1 MAKNKISIDFKAFS
15 DYAERIDS
23 LGGSLKEVF
32 TKALEKA
39 AETIQED
46 TLVALDK
53 GNLPAGGKYSRGD
66 TADSVIDDLDVTW
79 SGSLGEISVGF
90 DKTKPGAGGWLIT
103 GTPRMAP
110 DKALNQIYKSQ
121 GYMNKRKKE
130 MEEVFIE
137 AVDKL
142 MG

>member
-1 MAKNKISIDFKAFS
+1 MGKNKVSIDFSGFS
-15 DYAERIDS
+15 DYAERIEM
-23 LGGSLKEVF
+23 LGGSLKDVF
-32 TKALEKA
+32 NDALTKAG
-39 AETIQED
+39 ETIQAD
-46 TLVALDK
+46 TLAALDN
-53 GNLPAGGKYSRGD
+53 GNLPAGGKYSKGD
-66 TADSVIDDLDVTW
+66 TAASVIDDLTVTW
-79 SGSLGEISVGF
+79 SGSVAEIPLGF

-103 GTPRMAP
+103 GTPKMQP

-137 AVDKL
+137 AVNRL

>member
-1 MAKNKISIDFKAFS
+1 MATNKVSIDFSGFS
-15 DYAERIDS
+15 DYAEQIEK

-32 TKALEKA
+32 TEALEKA
-39 AETIQED
+39 AETIQAD
-46 TLVALDK
+46 TLAALDN
-53 GNLPAGGKYSRGD
+53 GNLPAGGKYSKGD
-66 TADSVIDDLDVTW
+66 TADSVIDDLEVTW

-103 GTPRMAP
+103 GTPKMSP

-121 GYMNKRKKE
+121 SYMNKRKKE

-137 AVDKL
+137 AVNRL

>member
-15 DYAERIDS
+15 DYAERIDT

>member
-15 DYAERIDS
+15 DYAERIDT

-137 AVDKL
+137 AIDKL

>member
-15 DYAERIDS
+15 EYAERIDT

>member
-15 DYAERIDS
+15 DYAERIDT

-110 DKALNQIYKSQ
+110 DKALNQIY
-121 GYMNKRKKE
+121 
-130 MEEVFIE
+130 
-137 AVDKL
+137 L
-142 MG
+142 WL

>member
-15 DYAERIDS
+15 DYAERIDT

-90 DKTKPGAGGWLIT
+90 DKTKPGAGGWLIS